1 MGKIVRTSINQLR
14 EVADLV
20 LNSAHLT
27 VEVLDHVGLF
37 AGFDLL
43 GVVDVLKTGDL
54 TPHLGALVLHDI
66 DLVVELVQASSLIVK
81 LVATDSRLL
90 FEFVSLKNLGVV
102 EVACAL
108 KVFLERLSGS
118 ALFTAEVFQL
128 IESTSCVPDFGNL
141 SVDQASGFVFSV
153 GFLVAGDAVAILH
166 IENLVVDA
174 AVVSAL
180 VAQVVEL
187 PAKFSDELVFLGCAD
202 FDSGVG
208 VVEVVGHVGR

>member
-1 MGKIVRTSINQLR
+1 VGKVVRASIDQLG

-43 GVVDVLKTGDL
+43 GVVDVLKARDL
-54 TPHLGALVLHDI
+54 TPHLGALVLHDV

-81 LVATDSRLL
+81 LMATNSGLL
-90 FEFVSLKNLGVV
+90 FEFVSLENFGVV
-102 EVACAL
+102 KVACAL
-108 KVFLERLSGS
+108 QVVSECLTGS

-128 IESTSCVPDFGNL
+128 IESTPCVPDIGYL
-141 SVDQASGFVFSV
+141 SVDLAAGIVFPV
-153 GFLVAGDAVAILH
+153 GFLVAGDAVAVLH

-180 VAQVVEL
+180 IAQVVEL
-187 PAKFSDELVFLGCAD
+187 LAEFSN
-202 FDSGVG
+202 
-208 VVEVVGHVGR
+208 